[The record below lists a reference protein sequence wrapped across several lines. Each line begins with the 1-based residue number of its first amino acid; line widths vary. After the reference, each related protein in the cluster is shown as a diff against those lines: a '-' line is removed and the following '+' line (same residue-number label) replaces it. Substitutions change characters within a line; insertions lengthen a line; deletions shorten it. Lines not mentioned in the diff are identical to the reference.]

1 MEEEERILIE
11 TCSLVSVAS
20 TNFLIDPPIRPCVA
34 IAFFFAIAY
43 SPFDLLLSVK
53 SYLCLN

>member
-20 TNFLIDPPIRPCVA
+20 TNFLIDPPIHPCVA
-34 IAFFFAIAY
+34 IAFFFC
-43 SPFDLLLSVK
+43 SSVFPFRFTPVCKILPLP
-53 SYLCLN
+53 

>member
-34 IAFFFAIAY
+34 IAFFFC
-43 SPFDLLLSVK
+43 SSVFPFRFTPVCKILPLP
-53 SYLCLN
+53 